1 MSKDTQS
8 LKLPPL
14 LGFSQTFGNQRTMSD
29 STKPKDSQRPAN
41 DAGPNPKRRRTIDRP
56 DERSPVAQR
65 ERVDASNPTVLAV
78 PHRQRN
84 PDVSKQHLLNALPK
98 AATDHGSVDPLK
110 SLMNL
115 FSENFESF
123 QMKNRAV
130 RHLKRNTTAQ
140 EQNHHRPS
148 DFSSAL
154 NLQAN
159 ERKAA
164 QEDIERAD
172 KQITEFCNKIS
183 PVLRSILQGILEG
196 GGMIATPSATS
207 DKPVVSEAKLNTVQD
222 TIKREMKTSFKKDLV
237 ESQKSLKDGFE
248 SQMSKLK
255 EELSHEYEQQ
265 FKSLKGKL
273 IQECEDRENSL
284 KKKLTQEGE
293 ERVKSLKKF
302 LAQENEKRI
311 TDIKFS
317 VARENREN
325 ISNLENA
332 LANENKKNA
341 ALEKKIADLET
352 KLDKAS
358 SEQGQKL
365 ESLVN
370 QTHLD
375 QCLQRLSNS
384 QGVKFDEMKAY
395 VNQKMDSSSY
405 IQQLQRLELL
415 SNSHKEKLSKFE
427 TRLNQAEDSAP
438 KIKNLEGQLHNL
450 SMLTKEIAQQL
461 SNPQNEKLG
470 EFEAALNQLKDEN
483 FAAHQLFKSQDDKLS
498 KLDNQLGDTKS
509 RIEDLSKLEDCVN
522 SLADNSPRI
531 ETLVKDGRSHLEM
544 IERKAQE
551 FNARL
556 TSLESMASTASVEEL
571 VNIRTE
577 MADID
582 KRIQNLSPKHESPP
596 VSTDS
601 VRRAIWLEVER
612 EIENKANATRL
623 TLASVQSGLNQFLK
637 TEREERE
644 ALEVQC
650 AEITRQ
656 FLEAQQEATAMKS
669 KISELN
675 ERGNDPILQQ
685 DNILKWFEEKLN
697 SRIGAA
703 VIELHHALEGVYM
716 QLQALTV
723 WQNNF
728 STKGLYRDILNHI
741 NATMPDGTVMQL
753 RSLKQRMEVAET
765 RIAACENSVSNKRR
779 KLPSGTSRI
788 DTGDQADA

>member
-1 MSKDTQS
+1 MGKDTQG
-8 LKLPPL
+8 LKPTPL
-14 LGFSQTFGNQRTMSD
+14 LGFSQTFGNQRTMAD
-29 STKPKDSQRPAN
+29 SIKPKDSQRPAN

-65 ERVDASNPTVLAV
+65 ERVDASSPAVLAV

-98 AATDHGSVDPLK
+98 AATDHGSVDSLK

-130 RHLKRNTTAQ
+130 RHLKRNTTIQ
-140 EQNHHRPS
+140 DQNHHRPS

-154 NLQAN
+154 NLQAI

-183 PVLRSILQGILEG
+183 PVLRSILHGILEG
-196 GGMIATPSATS
+196 GGMVANPSAIS
-207 DKPVVSEAKLNTVQD
+207 DKPVISEAKLNTVQD
-222 TIKREMKTSFKKDLV
+222 TIKREMKTSFKKDLA

-273 IQECEDRENSL
+273 IQEYEERENSL
-284 KKKLTQEGE
+284 KKTLTQEGE
-293 ERVKSLKKF
+293 ERVKSLKKL
-302 LAQENEKRI
+302 LAQEHEKRI
-311 TDIKFS
+311 TDIKHS
-317 VARENREN
+317 VARENKEK

-332 LANENKKNA
+332 LANENMKNA
-341 ALEKKIADLET
+341 ALEKKMADLET

-358 SEQGQKL
+358 SEQRQKL

-384 QGVKFDEMKAY
+384 QGVKFDEMKA
-395 VNQKMDSSSY
+395 
-405 IQQLQRLELL
+405 
-415 SNSHKEKLSKFE
+415 
-427 TRLNQAEDSAP
+427 
-438 KIKNLEGQLHNL
+438 
-450 SMLTKEIAQQL
+450 
-461 SNPQNEKLG
+461 
-470 EFEAALNQLKDEN
+470 
-483 FAAHQLFKSQDDKLS
+483 
-498 KLDNQLGDTKS
+498 
-509 RIEDLSKLEDCVN
+509 KLEERVN
-522 SLADNSPRI
+522 LLAGNSPRI

-544 IERKAQE
+544 IERKAGE

-556 TSLESMASTASVEEL
+556 TSLESMAPTASVEEL

-582 KRIQNLSPKHESPP
+582 KRIQTLSPKHESSPI
-596 VSTDS
+596 STDS
-601 VRRAIWLEVER
+601 IRRAIWLEVEK
-612 EIENKANATRL
+612 EIENKANATKL
-623 TLASVQSGLNQFLK
+623 TLARVQSGLNEFLK

-656 FLEAQQEATAMKS
+656 FLLAQQEATAMKS

-685 DNILKWFEEKLN
+685 DNILKWVEEKFN

-741 NATMPDGTVMQL
+741 NATMPDGTVTQL

-788 DTGDQADA
+788 VTGDQADA